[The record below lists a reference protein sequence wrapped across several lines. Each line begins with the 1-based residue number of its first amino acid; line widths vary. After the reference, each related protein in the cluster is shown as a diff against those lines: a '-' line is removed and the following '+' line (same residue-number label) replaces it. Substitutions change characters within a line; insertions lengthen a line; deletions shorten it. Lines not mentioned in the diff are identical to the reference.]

1 MLWFLLQIVQKKQ
14 SEYQNYEISEKNDVF
29 DFLVLFYYTFWIGT
43 RAGGKG
49 NSAEDPTHWLLTSS
63 IFLSLFT
70 FFPLHFLQRSLGS
83 TDSPSPWHS

>member
-43 RAGGKG
+43 RAGGKR
-49 NSAEDPTHWLLTSS
+49 NSAEDPTH
-63 IFLSLFT
+63 
-70 FFPLHFLQRSLGS
+70 
-83 TDSPSPWHS
+83 